1 HNEWDRS
8 SFNINSKLP
17 PEQLNQVVDLLNEV
31 LQVYAKKI
39 SKSGQTYTKKS

>member
-8 SFNINSKLP
+8 SFNINSELP

-31 LQVYAKKI
+31 PQVYAKKI
-39 SKSGQTYTKKS
+39 SKSG

>member
-8 SFNINSKLP
+8 SFNINSELP

-31 LQVYAKKI
+31 PQDEEIIDSLFKV
-39 SKSGQTYTKKS
+39 QTD